1 MLMIFHSL
9 LFQRYYQAL
18 VAYHQELFTI
28 LQSDFEYA
36 MYWLLNFVLL
46 EHQTMEDESK
56 ILERKGKKVRT
67 SALNLLLLHGN

>member
-1 MLMIFHSL
+1 MLMIHHSL
-9 LFQRYYQAL
+9 LSQRYYQAL

-46 EHQTMEDESK
+46 ERQTMEDESR
-56 ILERKGKKVRT
+56 ILEREGKAVRT
-67 SALNLLLLHGN
+67 SALHLLLLHEN